1 VATSPVLGEARLGVN
16 PSLGSLGV
24 QEERQT
30 RWEQGGV
37 LRWSPPPP
45 MSQATI
51 GACLPLQPP
60 ESRLTRPA
68 GPWRR
73 PGRGRRRSLVG
84 AGCSRESTPCS
95 QGVLAPVADP
105 GGTALLA
112 DGAAAGAAAGGGGAV
127 TSGAGAAATGG
138 GLGATAGSAAA
149 GRLFVARGAWIG
161 AAVLV
166 WMGAG
171 CGSRG
176 ASGRGS
182 RWTTAAVTP
191 ACPELGWRDDHWRIS
206 STTAGL
212 SGLVRMSTLPS
223 GCTARGTGVDWRT
236 RSEGT

>member
-1 VATSPVLGEARLGVN
+1 
-16 PSLGSLGV
+16 
-24 QEERQT
+24 
-30 RWEQGGV
+30 
-37 LRWSPPPP
+37 
-45 MSQATI
+45 MSQPTI
-51 GACLPLQPP
+51 LACLPLQSP
-60 ESRLTRPA
+60 ESRPTRPA
-68 GPWRR
+68 APWRR
-73 PGRGRRRSLVG
+73 PGRGRSRSLVG
-84 AGCSRESTPCS
+84 AGFSRESTPCS
-95 QGVLAPVADP
+95 QGMLAPVADP
-105 GGTALLA
+105 GVTALLA
-112 DGAAAGAAAGGGGAV
+112 DGAAAGGGGAV

-138 GLGATAGSAAA
+138 GFGATAGSAAA

-176 ASGRGS
+176 ASCRGS

-191 ACPELGWRDDHWRIS
+191 ACPEVGWRDDHWRIS

-223 GCTARGTGVDWRT
+223 GCTARGTGVDWTT